1 MTPVDAALTAVSMF
15 VAGYYA
21 KRMLEIG
28 QAINETFPHLA
39 TELTILSVGLLVFAA
54 RACLAANKARAG
66 ERQEV
71 GDAAIDQVLKRVSDV
86 RQGRRQNQDPHR

>member
-1 MTPVDAALTAVSMF
+1 MTPVDAALTTVSMF

-28 QAINETFPHLA
+28 QIISGAFPHLA
-39 TELTILSVGLLVFAA
+39 TELTILSVGLLMFAA
-54 RACLAANKARAG
+54 LACLAATKARAG